1 MAHIDASDIQ
11 CMQRKRNG
19 EVVITFKSVDVKEK
33 FLRLN
38 ALTVGGY
45 RNATQDIDRP
55 MTFLTIYDAPFE
67 LSDLAIIRR
76 LAPFCEVV
84 HYRRGKF
91 DFMPGVYNGLRHYRV
106 RVTKPV
112 PSFIRFG
119 KYQIFFKHDGQVPTC
134 RRCNLAGHFSNDC
147 NLKVCFN
154 CENIGHEAGS
164 CPAPPLCHFCKE
176 AGHTSRECG
185 YSWVSSLIR
194 GTTTDES
201 GPVNVDRSDGEDSEA
216 SFKTRSGD
224 SFKWA
229 EDSDL
234 FDEDEEDDDFRDAEA
249 QPLAAALPV
258 STLPADPSFFEASE
272 NESAATEPSTA
283 ESTAVGPSVLAAV
296 LPTERLP
303 DAQPN
308 QTARENQASSADHGT
323 DVLPTESLPDVQPN
337 QTAEIQASLA
347 DHVLPTE
354 SLPDAQ
360 PNQTAEIQASPA
372 DHVLPTESLPD
383 AQPNQTA
390 ENQAS
395 PADHQPD
402 AVLDSQSFI
411 KPPVV
416 IDDLSQPSDPPI
428 ALHSSASKSRVPVR
442 VPRLTRLTF
451 TVAPT
456 ALETAAL
463 RKKNHP
469 FVSGEPQ
476 TPAASST
483 PMETTVDLK
492 RKAQAQADTP
502 PKDRREKKKGRK

>member
-1 MAHIDASDIQ
+1 MESSVES
-11 CMQRKRNG
+11 
-19 EVVITFKSVDVKEK
+19 EVVTNLNMESSVGAKTVPEGTDGAVDNVPGESPESVNDVNTTSTDDNGASQFADGPNEP
-33 FLRLN
+33 RSYVN
-38 ALTVGGY
+38 A
-45 RNATQDIDRP
+45 
-55 MTFLTIYDAPFE
+55 
-67 LSDLAIIRR
+67 
-76 LAPFCEVV
+76 APFCEVV

-106 RVTKPV
+106 RVIKPV

-119 KYQIFFKHDGQVPTC
+119 KYQIFLKHDGQVPTC

-194 GTTTDES
+194 GTATDES
-201 GPVNVDRSDGEDSEA
+201 GPVNVDRSDGDDSEA

-234 FDEDEEDDDFRDAEA
+234 SDEDEEDDDFRDAEA

-258 STLPADPSFFEASE
+258 STLPADPSFFEPSE
-272 NESAATEPSTA
+272 IESAATEPSTA
-283 ESTAVGPSVLAAV
+283 ESTAVGLSVLAAV
-296 LPTERLP
+296 LPTESLP

-308 QTARENQASSADHGT
+308 QTAESQASTADHGT
-323 DVLPTESLPDVQPN
+323 DVLLTESLSDAQPN

-354 SLPDAQ
+354 SLPY
-360 PNQTAEIQASPA
+360 
-372 DHVLPTESLPD
+372 

-402 AVLDSQSFI
+402 GVLDSQGFI

-428 ALHSSASKSRVPVR
+428 ALHSSGSKSRVPVR
-442 VPRLTRLTF
+442 VHRLTRRTF
-451 TVAPT
+451 AVAPT
-456 ALETAAL
+456 ALEAAAL

-492 RKAQAQADTP
+492 RKAQAQADAP
-502 PKDRREKKKGRK
+502 PK